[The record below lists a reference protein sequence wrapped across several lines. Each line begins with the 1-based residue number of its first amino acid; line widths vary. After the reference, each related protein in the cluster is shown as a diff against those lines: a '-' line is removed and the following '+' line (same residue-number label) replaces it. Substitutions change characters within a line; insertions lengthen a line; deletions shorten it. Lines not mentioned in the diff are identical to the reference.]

1 MILYS
6 LWTVFF
12 SVEARTMI
20 ASFSLENATKPTRK
34 VESNKVSGPKEIY
47 VKYKVYTYK
56 GIFSG
61 CFYSFD
67 IPSSSEIMPKPMKA
81 KSSKKERNVLT
92 CT

>member
-1 MILYS
+1 
-6 LWTVFF
+6 
-12 SVEARTMI
+12 MI

-47 VKYKVYTYK
+47 VKYKVYTYM

-61 CFYSFD
+61 CFYSFV